1 MASCDIKNI
10 VSRISPRQTHG
21 IIDNPG
27 IYGDF
32 SHVGSFQEALD
43 NLRATKD
50 EFMRLDPKLR
60 MRFANDPQNLVDF
73 LDDPENHDEA
83 EKLGLI
89 VREAKPTEKST
100 SVPAGSPEAS
110 QSPSPSSSPGE
121 GA

>member
-1 MASCDIKNI
+1 
-10 VSRISPRQTHG
+10 
-21 IIDNPG
+21 
-27 IYGDF
+27 
-32 SHVGSFQEALD
+32 
-43 NLRATKD
+43 
-50 EFMRLDPKLR
+50 MRLDPKLR